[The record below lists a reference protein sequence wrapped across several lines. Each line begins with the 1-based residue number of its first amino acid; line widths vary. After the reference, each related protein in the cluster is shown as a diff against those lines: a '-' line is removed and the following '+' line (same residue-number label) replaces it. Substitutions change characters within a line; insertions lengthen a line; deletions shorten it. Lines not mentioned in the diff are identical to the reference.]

1 MPISIDYDR
10 KENVIY
16 TKAEGVIKL
25 DDIISYFSSAATSD
39 LKKGYRVLA
48 DYSDAILE
56 LSNEDIYE
64 MARRRKVM
72 LDTDKKISI
81 AVFCKE
87 DLVFGLGRIYEALL
101 DEDKYNVMIF
111 RSQEEA
117 RKWLGV

>member
-48 DYSDAILE
+48 DYSDAILK
-56 LSNEDIYE
+56 LSNEDIHE